1 MAKRE
6 RGGVTLSAE
15 EKRPINKKT
24 IRQLLTIF
32 RFALPYRGVFIF
44 GLVALALSTSTTL
57 IFPYLAGQLLD
68 VASNKP
74 TKFFSSLNQVV
85 LAMMGVLFL
94 QSIFSF
100 VRVYTFALVSEK
112 GLADLRKAV
121 YQKIVW
127 LPTTFFD
134 SRRVGELMSR
144 ITSDVGTL
152 SDILSFT
159 IAEMLRQVLTLVL
172 GTAVIFYLTPKLAG
186 FMLLTFPVL
195 VVLAL
200 VFGKYIRRL
209 SKQTQDKLADANVVV
224 EESLQSIS
232 VVKAFTGENFEIGR
246 YANALRETVSVAIR
260 TARFRGLFISFII
273 FTIMGGIVA
282 VGWYG
287 ATLVQ
292 SGADGM
298 TTGMLISFVMY
309 TVFIGASVAGL
320 GDIYAQL
327 QKAIGSSERLQEI
340 LEEKDE
346 AEPTAGQPFRVHG
359 EIEFENVSFAYP
371 TRSDFQVLKGLDFK
385 IERGEKIAL
394 IGQSGSGKSTII
406 NLLMRFYN
414 LKHGVIKVDGNN
426 IKDAHLTNY
435 RKNIGIVP
443 QEVIL
448 FGGTIQENIAYGKPG
463 ASFDEIREA
472 ARKANA
478 LEFIESFP
486 EKFETVVGERG
497 VKLSG
502 GQRQRIAIARAILKD
517 PAILILDEATSSL
530 DAHAEVLVQEALEK
544 LMEGRTSIIIAHRLS
559 TIKKVDR
566 IFVIKEGTLAEVGSH
581 AELTRINNGN
591 GIYSNLLKLQL
602 Q

>member
-24 IRQLLTIF
+24 IRQLVSVF
-32 RFALPYRGVFIF
+32 RFALPYRGPFIL
-44 GLVALALSTSTTL
+44 GLVALALSSATIL
-57 IFPYLAGQLLD
+57 AFPYMAGQLLD
-68 VASNKP
+68 VATGKS
-74 TKFFSSLNQVV
+74 TRFFSSINEVALG
-85 LAMMGVLFL
+85 LIGVLFL
-94 QSIFSF
+94 QGIFSF
-100 VRVYTFALVSEK
+100 TRVYTFSLVSEK
-112 GLADLRKAV
+112 SLADLRKSI
-121 YQKIVW
+121 YQKIIW

-144 ITSDVGTL
+144 ITSDVGML
-152 SDILSFT
+152 SDMLSFT
-159 IAEMLRQVLTLVL
+159 IAEMLRQILTLVF
-172 GTAVIFYLTPKLAG
+172 GTIMIFFLTPKLAS

-195 VVLAL
+195 VILAL
-200 VFGKYIRRL
+200 VFGKYIREL
-209 SKQTQDKLADANVVV
+209 SKKTQDKLAEANVVV

-232 VVKAFTGENFEIGR
+232 VVKSFTNELFEINR
-246 YANALRETVSVAIR
+246 YTRALSEVVSVAIR
-260 TARFRGLFISFII
+260 TARFRGLFISFVI
-273 FTIMGGIVA
+273 FALLGGIVA

-287 ATLVQ
+287 ASLVQ
-292 SGADGM
+292 DHSISVGE
-298 TTGMLISFVMY
+298 LFSFVMY
-309 TVFIGASVAGL
+309 TSFIGASIAGL
-320 GDIYAQL
+320 GDIYAQV

-340 LEEKDE
+340 LEENDE
-346 AEPTAGQPFRVHG
+346 AETASPHPLKVHG
-359 EIEFENVSFAYP
+359 EIEFENVSFSYP
-371 TRSDFQVLKGLDFK
+371 SRPDFRVLKNLDFK
-385 IERGEKIAL
+385 IEPGEKIAL

-406 NLLMRFYN
+406 NLLMRFYAV
-414 LKHGVIKVDGNN
+414 KEGSIKVDGNN
-426 IKDAHLTNY
+426 IDQFHLTAY

-463 ASFDEIREA
+463 ATFDEIREA

-486 EKFETVVGERG
+486 EKFETIVGERG